1 MGLLDMASI
10 NSSTVSYR
18 YPLALDRFFRV
29 IISFFSI
36 FLIFLVMTPAVLAQ
50 NDEITISY
58 SGRLQYGCT
67 LTIKVRSK
75 CNEIID
81 TPSVTFDNQNIPI
94 TGDSSGGFIGEVVLN
109 KVGTL
114 WIEAANR
121 CKRTRRQV
129 TVTEMVMKTSLAF
142 MDPEDAPLDKQV
154 ANINLT
160 LYYSSQGTRLV
171 WDYQVIPWN
180 LPGRGESLVT
190 GSSTTTYA
198 LGMGS
203 DIRYPSTTEP
213 TRTDLLLGQRR
224 WTGWARWA
232 DISWNTVCGENYLT
246 AQQPFIR

>member
-1 MGLLDMASI
+1 MAYTVLK
-10 NSSTVSYR
+10 TVSDCS
-18 YPLALDRFFRV
+18 PLASARFFGGF
-29 IISFFSI
+29 ISLFAILLSFSAI
-36 FLIFLVMTPAVLAQ
+36 APTVVAQ
-50 NDEITISY
+50 TDEITISY

-67 LTIKVRSK
+67 LMIKVRSK

-81 TPSVTFDNQNIPI
+81 TPNVIFDNQTIPI

-129 TVTEMVMKTSLAF
+129 TVTEMVMKTSLVF

-160 LYYSSQGTRLV
+160 LYHSSQGTRLV

-180 LPGRGESLVT
+180 QPGRGESLVS